1 MINTHSMIRFSLQT
15 KQNKLHNCPLFFY
28 RNVSTSLIPFQ
39 RTHQQNNIVL
49 CAGKCMIKAQAII
62 LLLMLRKEAISTH
75 NLIPF
80 YFAYDPKCDREAV
93 LISVF
98 PIPGLC
104 MFNSYELDQLFFG
117 TVHSLE
123 FQDCLILSS
132 HTAKYSNPTTD
143 LLSFMIGYAREEQK
157 VFISLKIK
165 L

>member
-1 MINTHSMIRFSLQT
+1 
-15 KQNKLHNCPLFFY
+15 
-28 RNVSTSLIPFQ
+28 
-39 RTHQQNNIVL
+39 
-49 CAGKCMIKAQAII
+49 MIKAQAII

-80 YFAYDPKCDREAV
+80 YFAYDPKCDGEAV

-165 L
+165 LWHTCFPYLKILHMCFEYIFFMPYKVSELFLHITISTWLVMQVKNKP

>member
-1 MINTHSMIRFSLQT
+1 MLVHLLFVFSLLI
-15 KQNKLHNCPLFFY
+15 NKTILSYVLVNA
-28 RNVSTSLIPFQ
+28 SL
-39 RTHQQNNIVL
+39 
-49 CAGKCMIKAQAII
+49 KAKAII

-80 YFAYDPKCDREAV
+80 YFAYDPKC
-93 LISVF
+93 SVF
-98 PIPGLC
+98 PIHGLC

-157 VFISLKIK
+157 VFISIKIK